1 MQAQWSFMSKLF
13 MGADFIQVKD
23 LAKSKFKK
31 YKPKASR
38 NELKKHIHCA
48 TLNTL

>member
-1 MQAQWSFMSKLF
+1 

-31 YKPKASR
+31 VQFFKPKASR
-38 NELKKHIHCA
+38 NESKETYIHCA